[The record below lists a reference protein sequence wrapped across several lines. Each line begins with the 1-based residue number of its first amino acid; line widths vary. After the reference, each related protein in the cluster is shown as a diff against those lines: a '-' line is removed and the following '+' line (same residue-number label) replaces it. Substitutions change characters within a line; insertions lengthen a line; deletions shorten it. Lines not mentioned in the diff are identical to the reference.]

1 MKFEMNEPRHD
12 CVVVPLGDSLTTRDP
27 ITDVGIAFFEQV
39 LELAKL
45 GNGEPREM
53 LICEGAEQQ
62 IRLLR
67 AAVPSPE
74 PQLATQRL
82 ERFSIVGH

>member
-12 CVVVPLGDSLTTRDP
+12 CLVPLGDRPTTRDP
-27 ITDVGIAFFEQV
+27 IRDVRIAFIEQV
-39 LELAKL
+39 LELAQL
-45 GNGEPREM
+45 GNGEPRET
-53 LICEGAEQQ
+53 LIREGAEQQ

-74 PQLATQRL
+74 PQLATQRV
-82 ERFSIVGH
+82 EHFSIVRH